1 MKPAPN
7 PIPGTARQAVSR
19 ERASEIRLLTPN
31 PPANKP
37 TPTSHLETHPPS
49 RRRGVRIAARF
60 TPRPPQTTRESVS
73 RALGSRKSLRVNRK
87 IKAQPAKFSRP

>member
-1 MKPAPN
+1 MKPASN
-7 PIPGTARQAVSR
+7 PIHTARQAVSR

-49 RRRGVRIAARF
+49 RRRV
-60 TPRPPQTTRESVS
+60 
-73 RALGSRKSLRVNRK
+73 VNRK
-87 IKAQPAKFSRP
+87 IKAQPAKFPRP